1 MEGAAVNK
9 SSPSKT
15 LRSEQG
21 QALTEYIA
29 LVILVALVCIPIM
42 KLLPIAVR
50 GYVKPFYYCVSRP
63 LP

>member
-1 MEGAAVNK
+1 MNK
-9 SSPSKT
+9 SSPSKA